1 MSSTGLNT
9 ITISRFQSHVK
20 EFERLDDSIGYDEK
34 TFSRSLRTEDQGQ
47 TSYSPSAIQRC
58 CSTWQWYCVVSSTRK
73 QPRSFNRSLI
83 YWEMLFRSLQLAT
96 RVAFHDHLL
105 PVCLPPPDMK
115 ELIAGTNCTVIGWG
129 KKEDKNCEYLFLG
142 MWESGWG
149 SSKKSRK
156 NLYCFSSRRKFYE
169 KWKKKGTLRSAKLFC
184 LFTMTGIQFPFEFL
198 PRSTHSMLEFS
209 FYSVEETLENVDEQT
224 VMCECFSDMW
234 RWGGELPYINIFSLS
249 CFV

>member
-1 MSSTGLNT
+1 MSSRGLNT

-142 MWESGWG
+142 MGEL
-149 SSKKSRK
+149 KKIS
-156 NLYCFSSRRKFYE
+156 E
-169 KWKKKGTLRSAKLFC
+169 KLILFFIEKKILWKMEKKGNLKKRKAVLSLYNDRNSISVWILTPLYSLDV
-184 LFTMTGIQFPFEFL
+184 GI
-198 PRSTHSMLEFS
+198 
-209 FYSVEETLENVDEQT
+209 
-224 VMCECFSDMW
+224 
-234 RWGGELPYINIFSLS
+234 
-249 CFV
+249 

>member
-1 MSSTGLNT
+1 MGTYSIPLYRKVITFHDVMSSTGLNT

-73 QPRSFNRSLI
+73 QPGSFNRSLI

-129 KKEDKNCEYLFLG
+129 KKEDKNCEYLFPVEVG
-142 MWESGWG
+142 M
-149 SSKKSRK
+149 
-156 NLYCFSSRRKFYE
+156 
-169 KWKKKGTLRSAKLFC
+169 
-184 LFTMTGIQFPFEFL
+184 
-198 PRSTHSMLEFS
+198 
-209 FYSVEETLENVDEQT
+209 
-224 VMCECFSDMW
+224 
-234 RWGGELPYINIFSLS
+234 GELKKISEKLILFFIEKKILWKMEKREP
-249 CFV
+249 